1 MWGSLEIGNE
11 LEKVKS
17 AYFENKVPPSWG
29 SLEIGNNRQVLPN
42 FTRLCSSH
50 NRAVL
55 YALEDFGLKY
65 DAVQAHNHIESSIK
79 A

>member
-1 MWGSLEIGNE
+1 M
-11 LEKVKS
+11 
-17 AYFENKVPPSWG
+17 KVPPSWG

-42 FTRLCSSH
+42 FTRLCNSH

-55 YALEDFGLKY
+55 YALEDFGLKH
-65 DAVQAHNHIESSIK
+65 DAVQAHNPIESSIK

>member
-1 MWGSLEIGNE
+1 M
-11 LEKVKS
+11 
-17 AYFENKVPPSWG
+17 KVPPSWG

-65 DAVQAHNHIESSIK
+65 DAVQAHNRIESSIK

>member
-1 MWGSLEIGNE
+1 VI
-11 LEKVKS
+11 
-17 AYFENKVPPSWG
+17 
-29 SLEIGNNRQVLPN
+29 PN

-65 DAVQAHNHIESSIK
+65 DAVQAHNPIESSIK

>member
-1 MWGSLEIGNE
+1 MTSFPLRTIPE
-11 LEKVKS
+11 
-17 AYFENKVPPSWG
+17 VPPSGG

-55 YALEDFGLKY
+55 YELEDFGLKY
-65 DAVQAHNHIESSIK
+65 DAVQAHNPIESSIK

>member
-1 MWGSLEIGNE
+1 M
-11 LEKVKS
+11 
-17 AYFENKVPPSWG
+17 KVPPSWG

-55 YALEDFGLKY
+55 YALEDFGLEY
-65 DAVQAHNHIESSIK
+65 DAVQAHNPIESSIK